1 MRYLILLSLLFLGC
15 RERVVY
21 KQTPPRIV
29 ERVVEK
35 RQVVIQPRPVVVQPR
50 PVYVVP
56 PKKPGVHIHIG
67 PHREKSDD

>member
-35 RQVVIQPRPVVVQPR
+35 PVRQVVIQPRPVVVVPPR
-50 PVYVVP
+50 PQ
-56 PKKPGVHIHIG
+56 KPGVHIHIG
-67 PHREKSDD
+67 PHREKNDD